1 MPPTR
6 MVVYSCTHELP
17 DTEAYVQRAQATP
30 YQYRSPIVSRL
41 KRAFSLNE
49 TIRRP
54 SMDLCPVCKAKNRQR
69 PLAAPQAKPSLPP
82 RGQTFQDNTHPV
94 HAPSGSTDSQP
105 QVPPDVP
112 AFDQPPHAATS
123 PPQANAH
130 LANMTDGPPDLPVL
144 QFPVVTGYQSQADA
158 QLWKIPNGPSDLP
171 SSDILNRGWNA
182 MRRRGAHQRNF
193 PERVLQR
200 RATDAPR
207 RSSPEPPEV
216 PPKDE
221 GVHPRVNAWMKKQ
234 ITETLK
240 KHHDRITQ
248 PQALGSSGA
257 RPRTPVV
264 LIPDPLTLTPS
275 TTRGEDGPPDD
286 GMRFPKWF

>member
-6 MVVYSCTHELP
+6 MVVYNCTHELP
-17 DTEAYVQRAQATP
+17 DTDAYVQRAQATP
-30 YQYRSPIVSRL
+30 FRYRSPIVSLL

-54 SMDLCPVCKAKNRQR
+54 N
-69 PLAAPQAKPSLPP
+69 
-82 RGQTFQDNTHPV
+82 NTHLV
-94 HAPSGSTDSQP
+94 HAPSGSTDPKLRIPQP
-105 QVPPDVP
+105 GNMDDPPDLP
-112 AFDQPPHAATS
+112 AFVQSPHVATP

-130 LANMTDGPPDLPVL
+130 LANMPDGPPDLPVL
-144 QFPVVTGYQSQADA
+144 QFPITTGTQPQTDD
-158 QLWKIPNGPSDLP
+158 QLWKIPDGPSDLP

-182 MRRRGAHQRNF
+182 MRRRGTHQRNF
-193 PERVLQR
+193 PEGLQR

-207 RSSPEPPEV
+207 RSSPEPPPD

-221 GVHPRVNAWMKKQ
+221 GVHPWVNAWMKKK

-248 PQALGSSGA
+248 PQASESSGA
-257 RPRTPVV
+257 RPRTPVI

-275 TTRGEDGPPDD
+275 TTRDEEGRPDSPTD
-286 GMRFPKWF
+286 NGMRFPEWL